1 MAQRWRCSTS
11 CIVHHVTSIRSVKH
25 YFCSSL
31 ALAQHF
37 CLTWFLQAHSC
48 AVHTGNVNISKML
61 TFLCTTGV
69 QECIPSNFIK
79 NIKVNV
85 KQLLM
90 KKNLSRQ
97 FSLLFCFHF
106 VNRYTQYYGGNR
118 WILSRMNKWPF
129 DKMYIYFGKL
139 IAHEP
144 STLENSELIIGK
156 KEKLQNRIPFR
167 FSWSE
172 RYACLHLPVGK
183 L

>member
-11 CIVHHVTSIRSVKH
+11 CIVHHVTSIRSVEH

-37 CLTWFLQAHSC
+37 CLTWFLQAYSC

-97 FSLLFCFHF
+97 FSHSFFASILLISILNIMEEIVGFCLEWTNGHLI
-106 VNRYTQYYGGNR
+106 RCTSTY
-118 WILSRMNKWPF
+118 ILAN
-129 DKMYIYFGKL
+129 
-139 IAHEP
+139 
-144 STLENSELIIGK
+144 
-156 KEKLQNRIPFR
+156 
-167 FSWSE
+167 
-172 RYACLHLPVGK
+172 
-183 L
+183 